1 MCRRDLIQIVDVV
14 IVVRHHRHEATP
26 RLPRRLHREAHPK
39 AGQTHELAR
48 KKGGHGGMD
57 FIMAY
62 RLVECMREGTA
73 PDFDV
78 YDAASWSA
86 PMPLSQMSVAKGS
99 APLKFPDFTRGE
111 WSRARA

>member
-1 MCRRDLIQIVDVV
+1 MRARIYVEGQAGGERFGPIDRFKVT
-14 IVVRHHRHEATP
+14 HEDPLWT
-26 RLPRRLHREAHPK
+26 RV
-39 AGQTHELAR
+39 GELAR

-62 RLVECMREGTA
+62 RLVECMREGLV
-73 PDFDV
+73 PDMDV

-99 APLKFPDFTRGE
+99 APMPFPDFTRGA
-111 WSRARA
+111 WQRAK